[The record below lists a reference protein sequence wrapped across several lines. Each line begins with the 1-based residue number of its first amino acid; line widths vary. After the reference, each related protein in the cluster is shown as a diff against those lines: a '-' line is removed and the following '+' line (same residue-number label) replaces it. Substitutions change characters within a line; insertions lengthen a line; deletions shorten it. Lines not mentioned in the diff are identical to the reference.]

1 MQQVGE
7 NQRSGAEG
15 PAAGLTMR
23 LAGVLRPLVHAGIAG
38 ALAGLLVGGIG
49 GRIVM
54 RLSAIAGGPD
64 VVGTITE
71 NGNAVGQITAKGT
84 LGLLVFGG
92 LFSGIAGG
100 VILAIVAPWL
110 RWAGP
115 VRGLV
120 FGVFVLAVAGRTVID
135 ASNPDFVILQPAW
148 LNVVM
153 FSALF
158 LLFGVPAV
166 FLLDRLE
173 RRPSTSR
180 GGIALLMYAP
190 LLAVGSLVAV
200 PTLGF
205 FLSRTFCSCF
215 DPPLLVGVS
224 LLVAGVATGWTSIAA
239 IRGHQG
245 GPPRAARFL
254 GWIGVGGAFV
264 AGSLTT
270 AREITAIL

>member
-1 MQQVGE
+1 
-7 NQRSGAEG
+7 
-15 PAAGLTMR
+15 MR

-64 VVGTITE
+64 VVERITE
-71 NGNAVGQITAKGT
+71 NGNVVGEFTAEGT
-84 LGLLVFGG
+84 LGLLLFGG

-135 ASNPDFVILQPAW
+135 ASNPDFAILQPAW
-148 LNVVM
+148 LNVLM

-158 LLFGVPAV
+158 LLSGVTAV

-180 GGIALLMYAP
+180 GGVALLLYAP

-205 FLSRTFCSCF
+205 FLSPTFCSCV
-215 DPPLLVGVS
+215 DPPVLVGVS
-224 LLVAGVATGWTSIAA
+224 LLVACVATGWVSIAT

-245 GPPRAARFL
+245 GPPLAARLL
-254 GWIGVGGAFV
+254 GWAGVSGAFV